1 MPIVDELRHLDRI
14 KGNFMISETEYLSPI
29 ILFEKGKVASQ
40 IVYSN
45 LAQIV
50 EQQQYF
56 FDTLWS
62 KAIPAKDRIYE
73 LEYGVGSPFIE
84 TIRDPVEVQTI
95 GFNHIRSATDEILII
110 FSTADAFYRQLAVA
124 GAMQE
129 F

>member
-1 MPIVDELRHLDRI
+1 LQIADDARRWTETLGRNKRKFYV
-14 KGNFMISETEYLSPI
+14 KWTEYLSPI
-29 ILFEKGKVASQ
+29 ILFEKGKIASQ

-73 LEYGVGSPFIE
+73 LEHGVEESPFIE
-84 TIRDPVEVQTI
+84 TIRDPVEVQMVA
-95 GFNHIRSATDEILII
+95 SAISNLPQKK
-110 FSTADAFYRQLAVA
+110 Y
-124 GAMQE
+124 
-129 F
+129 